1 MFELIL
7 LTLTAL
13 VAYAGVRRE
22 PVIYLEGRDLGAK

>member
-13 VAYAGVRRE
+13 VAYAGVRRSL
-22 PVIYLEGRDLGAK
+22 VQYLEGADLD